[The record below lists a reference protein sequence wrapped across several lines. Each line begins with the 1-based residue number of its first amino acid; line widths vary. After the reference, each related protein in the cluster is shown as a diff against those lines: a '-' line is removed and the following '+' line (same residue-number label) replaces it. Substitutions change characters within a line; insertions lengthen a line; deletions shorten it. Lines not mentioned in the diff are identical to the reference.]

1 MLITDHEQRNHSNPL
16 SFLSVRFIIAQKTK
30 TTTTTKYCSCLE
42 IIKRP
47 SGMAELEQIK
57 RFRLKTLLGHEVVPG
72 TSIGIH
78 KKVYSLEEGRAW
90 VRSMSLF
97 SSRIVLAFV

>member
-1 MLITDHEQRNHSNPL
+1 
-16 SFLSVRFIIAQKTK
+16 
-30 TTTTTKYCSCLE
+30 
-42 IIKRP
+42 
-47 SGMAELEQIK
+47 MAELEQIK

-78 KKVYSLEEGRAW
+78 KKVYSLEEGRTW

-97 SSRIVLAFV
+97 SSRIVFAFV

>member
-30 TTTTTKYCSCLE
+30 TTTKKYCSCLE

-97 SSRIVLAFV
+97 SSRIVFAFV